1 MSLRAASARCR
12 RRRAHSTA
20 GSASGATCKSASAAS
35 SRAGSR
41 SASRRRWWAPSSSD
55 NRPSRARSRAR
66 AAIEMLG
73 GRRLGASVGVIAVMT
88 ARVDCSRH
96 ARRGPVRWSRE
107 DSAGDPRPAMVA
119 SCPSVGVSWS
129 SLRWCAW
136 LQVECCRVSPR
147 RPGPK
152 VPAGPSQRAI
162 GDLRPWCSCHRIGQ
176 GRPMSRQTV
185 TPTDASP
192 GAPAVTSA
200 PLLAAEGV
208 RKIYRTGAGEVWA
221 LAGRGPERACR

>member
-1 MSLRAASARCR
+1 MSLRTASARCR
-12 RRRAHSTA
+12 RCRAHSTA
-20 GSASGATCKSASAAS
+20 GSASGATDKSASAAS

-73 GRRLGASVGVIAVMT
+73 GRRRGASVGVIAVVT
-88 ARVDCSRH
+88 ARVDCCRH

-107 DSAGDPRPAMVA
+107 DSAADPRPAMVA

-136 LQVECCRVSPR
+136 LQVECRRVPPR
-147 RPGPK
+147 RPGSK
-152 VPAGPSQRAI
+152 VPAGPGQACERGLATLVQLPPDRSRSSHEQAD
-162 GDLRPWCSCHRIGQ
+162 GDPERRVAG
-176 GRPMSRQTV
+176 
-185 TPTDASP
+185 
-192 GAPAVTSA
+192 
-200 PLLAAEGV
+200 
-208 RKIYRTGAGEVWA
+208 GAGTHVRSAA
-221 LAGRGPERACR
+221 LRGRGAQDLPHWGRRGVGVAGRGPERACR